1 MKLITKSQAMKLL
14 ENGRIANEAIA
25 INGNTPNFK
34 PVIKLFNAC
43 GVQTWLLTE
52 IDPDNKDIAFG
63 LCDLG
68 FGTPELGHVS
78 ISEIQSIKKPVVYM
92 LERDLHFKAKYQ
104 ISTYADK
111 ARIEGYIVEDF

>member
-1 MKLITKSQAMKLL
+1 MKLFTKLQLTKLL
-14 ENGRIANEAIA
+14 ENGRIANEAIE
-25 INGNTPNFK
+25 IDGNTPNFK
-34 PVIKLFNAC
+34 PVVKLFNPC
-43 GVQTWLLTE
+43 GSQTWLLTE
-52 IDPDNKDIAFG
+52 IDPSNPDIAFG

-78 ISEIQSIKKPVVYM
+78 ISEIQSIRLPFKYM

-111 ARIEGYIVEDF
+111 ARIEGYIVEYF